1 MDPLEI
7 SATAVVGGW
16 LEVATARIDEE
27 LGEGYARANPV
38 LIGAFLGACAAQ
50 VRNDRL
56 HDDIAGS
63 LDGICRALTD
73 LAQAVDRRE

>member
-7 SATAVVGGW
+7 SAAAVVAGW
-16 LEVATARIDEE
+16 LELATAKIDEE
-27 LGEGYARANPV
+27 LGEGYATANPV

-56 HDDIAGS
+56 HDDIAAS
-63 LDGICRALTD
+63 LDGIRSALTD
-73 LAQAVDRRE
+73 LAQAIDRHE